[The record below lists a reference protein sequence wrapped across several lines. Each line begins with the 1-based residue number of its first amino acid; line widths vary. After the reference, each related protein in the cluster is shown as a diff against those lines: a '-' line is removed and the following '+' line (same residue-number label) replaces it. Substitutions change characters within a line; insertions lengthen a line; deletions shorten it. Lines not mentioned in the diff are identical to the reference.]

1 MSDRR
6 YWNEGMETKSF
17 EEMRDIQLEK
27 LKKQIHYIYNSS
39 PLYYKKKFDDTGVK
53 PGDVRTWDDFYHLP
67 IMGNKEMEIKSQ
79 EESLARGDGHPF
91 GTFLC
96 APVKKVVGITATGG
110 TTGDPTFSYIY
121 TEKDLRIN
129 DEVWARV
136 FWTAGIRPGNFVVNI
151 FAQSMHAGGWPVN
164 HALTS
169 FGACPVPVGAEAG
182 TERILRML
190 NLFRPAAIVGTA
202 PLMEHLIERC
212 PDVLK
217 KGIGELGIKIL
228 LCAGAP
234 GAGIPS
240 IRKKLEDAYGA
251 KIFDSAGGGQGAH
264 MVSCD
269 SIEYYGMHINCADY
283 FIWPGDLIDPET
295 DKAIEIA
302 DGVIGHGIFTALE
315 QEAKPFFRYAW
326 GDLLQVFTKE
336 CPGCGFRGLRIRIV
350 GRADEMLIVKG
361 INVYPTA
368 VKGVVNTFL
377 PRVTGEMRIILDE
390 PGPDVKPP
398 LKLEIEHAGLDESEL
413 QALKEEIIHEI
424 KNKLEVR
431 PDVKLVAA
439 STFERAGGVSA
450 KGTLIEKRYKKS

>member
-1 MSDRR
+1 
-6 YWNEGMETKSF
+6 
-17 EEMRDIQLEK
+17 
-27 LKKQIHYIYNSS
+27 
-39 PLYYKKKFDDTGVK
+39 
-53 PGDVRTWDDFYHLP
+53 
-67 IMGNKEMEIKSQ
+67 
-79 EESLARGDGHPF
+79 
-91 GTFLC
+91 
-96 APVKKVVGITATGG
+96 
-110 TTGDPTFSYIY
+110 
-121 TEKDLRIN
+121 
-129 DEVWARV
+129 
-136 FWTAGIRPGNFVVNI
+136 
-151 FAQSMHAGGWPVN
+151 
-164 HALTS
+164 
-169 FGACPVPVGAEAG
+169 
-182 TERILRML
+182 
-190 NLFRPAAIVGTA
+190 
-202 PLMEHLIERC
+202 
-212 PDVLK
+212 
-217 KGIGELGIKIL
+217 
-228 LCAGAP
+228 
-234 GAGIPS
+234 
-240 IRKKLEDAYGA
+240 
-251 KIFDSAGGGQGAH
+251 
-264 MVSCD
+264 
-269 SIEYYGMHINCADY
+269 
-283 FIWPGDLIDPET
+283 
-295 DKAIEIA
+295 IEIA
-302 DGVIGHGIFTALE
+302 DGVIGHAIYTALE

>member
-1 MSDRR
+1 MSERR
-6 YWNEGMETKSF
+6 YWNEKLERKSF
-17 EEMRDIQLEK
+17 EEMRDIQFEK
-27 LKKQIHYIYNSS
+27 LKKQIHYIYNNS
-39 PLYYKKKFDDTGVK
+39 PFYYKPKFDDAGVK
-53 PGDVRTWDDFYHLP
+53 PGDVKTWDDFYRLP
-67 IMGNKEMEIKSQ
+67 IMGNKEMEVKSQ
-79 EESLARGDGHPF
+79 AESLARGEGHPF

-96 APVKKVVGITATGG
+96 APAKKVIGITATGG

-121 TEKDLRIN
+121 TEKDLRVN

-136 FWTAGIRPGNFVVNI
+136 FWTAGIRPGDFVANI

-212 PDVLK
+212 PEVLK

-269 SIEYYGMHINCADY
+269 SKEYYGMHINCADY
-283 FIWPGDLIDPET
+283 FIWPGDLVDPET
-295 DKAIEIA
+295 NKAVEVV
-302 DGVIGHGIFTALE
+302 DGAIGHAIFTALE

-326 GDLLQVFTKE
+326 GDLHEVFTKE

-350 GRADEMLIVKG
+350 GRADEMLIIKG
-361 INVYPTA
+361 VNVYPTA
-368 VKGVVNTFL
+368 VKGVINTFL

-398 LKLEIEHAGLDESEL
+398 LKLEIEHAGLAESEF
-413 QALKEEIIHEI
+413 QKLKDQIIQEI

-431 PDVKLVAA
+431 PDIELVAPG
-439 STFERAGGVSA
+439 TFERAGGVSA
-450 KGTLIEKRYKKS
+450 KGTLIDKRYKNR

>member
-1 MSDRR
+1 MSERR
-6 YWNEGMETKSF
+6 YWNAEMETKSF
-17 EEMRDIQLEK
+17 EEMRAIQLEK
-27 LKKQIHYIYNSS
+27 SKQQIHYIYNNS
-39 PLYYKKKFDDTGVK
+39 PLYYKKKFDAAGVR
-53 PGDVRTWDDFYHLP
+53 PGDVKTWNDFYNLP

-96 APVKKVVGITATGG
+96 APVEKVVGITATGG

-136 FWTAGIRPGNFVVNI
+136 FWRAGIRPGDFVANI

-164 HALTS
+164 HALTT

-212 PDVLK
+212 PDALK

-269 SIEYYGMHINCADY
+269 SKEYYGMHVNCADY

-295 DKAIEIA
+295 DKTIDIA
-302 DGVIGHGIFTALE
+302 DGVIGHAIFTALE

-398 LKLEIEHAGLDESEL
+398 LKLEIEHAGLGDSDL
-413 QALKEEIIHEI
+413 QALKEEITQEI

-439 STFERAGGVSA
+439 GTFERAGGVSA